1 MDVGSLISGSSAF
14 SKSWLNI
21 WKFSVHALLKPSL
34 ENFEHYLAS
43 MWNESNYAVVWTFFG
58 IAFLWEGMKTE
69 LSQSCSHCWVFQIY
83 WYTDSSNFK
92 ASSFRI
98 INRSAEIP
106 SPPLAL
112 FVVMLPKTHLTSHF
126 RISGSTLSS
135 RGSLVLRYCYLT
147 AFCYTEYYWGK
158 TMNWIARVNQ
168 FTLIFMKSWLYFWP

>member
-1 MDVGSLISGSSAF
+1 MFFCNFFCFFYDLMDVGSLISGSSAF

-126 RISGSTLSS
+126 RISGS
-135 RGSLVLRYCYLT
+135 RLVI
-147 AFCYTEYYWGK
+147 K
-158 TMNWIARVNQ
+158 P
-168 FTLIFMKSWLYFWP
+168 SWLSGSWRLFCRVRMCILATYS